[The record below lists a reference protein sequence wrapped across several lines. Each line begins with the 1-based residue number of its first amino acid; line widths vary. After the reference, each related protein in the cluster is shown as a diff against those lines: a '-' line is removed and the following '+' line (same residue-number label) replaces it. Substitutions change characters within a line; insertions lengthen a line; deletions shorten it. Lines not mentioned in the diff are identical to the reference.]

1 MTESSAAI
9 LGIGLAFLA
18 AVIIFAMTQVRSRSN
33 KPRNTAPKQE
43 LTILLHADQ
52 VFDFSADAPFV
63 MDHRL
68 GQGTTWDELHADL
81 SPRFP
86 DLPAQLTEGHQ
97 EFVNPQVQ
105 DMVLSL
111 QTSGQTTR
119 LTIRADSLSIGQ
131 RYDIEKKRT
140 EARRL
145 AQIMHM
151 DPNPSWEL
159 GEDGQMLWNN
169 NAYDSLSTYLS
180 HSDPACCLFDLSH
193 LDLSKGV
200 SARVHVDD
208 PDNMRHWFEVT
219 GHKTERSTLYF
230 AAPINSL
237 VEAELAQRNF
247 VQTLTKTFAHLPTG
261 LAVFD
266 KNHQLVLFNPA
277 LLELTRLP
285 VDFLSAKPT
294 LHAFFDRI
302 RDNRMMPEPKSY
314 SSWRDKLYDV
324 ISAAR
329 EDRYNET
336 WNLPSGLTY
345 KITGRPHPDG
355 AVAFLL
361 EDISAE
367 ITLTRRFRSELAL
380 TQSVVDR
387 LTDSVAVFSRLGVL
401 TFSND
406 AYRKQWP
413 DASAQSDRE
422 ITILDSTRDWQSAC
436 METDIWAD
444 IREFVLTMQM
454 RKPWEAE
461 LTCKTNGAKLLCRVD
476 PVASGA
482 TMVRFK
488 RLSPV
493 NQDNTQESQPAA

>member
-1 MTESSAAI
+1 
-9 LGIGLAFLA
+9 LAFLA
-18 AVIIFAMTQVRSRSN
+18 AVIIFTMTQFRTRRENTRRSE
-33 KPRNTAPKQE
+33 PKQE
-43 LTILLHADQ
+43 LTVLLHADR
-52 VFDFSADAPFV
+52 VFDFSPDAPIV
-63 MDHRL
+63 MEHRL
-68 GQGTTWDELHADL
+68 GQGTTWEDL
-81 SPRFP
+81 REDLIQRFP
-86 DLPAQLTEGHQ
+86 DLPEHLSEGHL
-97 EFVNPQVQ
+97 EFVNPQAQ
-105 DMVLSL
+105 DMVLTL
-111 QTSGQTTR
+111 HTSGQTTR
-119 LTIRADSLSIGQ
+119 LAMRADTLSVGQ

-145 AQIMHM
+145 AQIIHM
-151 DPNPSWEL
+151 DPNPSWEM
-159 GEDGQMLWNN
+159 DDNGQMLWNN
-169 NAYDSLSTYLS
+169 HAYDSLSEYLE
-180 HSDPACCLFDLSH
+180 HNDPDRCLFDLSH
-193 LDLSKGV
+193 LDLSKGA

-208 PDNMRHWFEVT
+208 PDKMRHWFEVT
-219 GHKTERSTLYF
+219 GQKTEKSTLYF
-230 AAPINSL
+230 ANPINSL
-237 VEAELAQRNF
+237 VEAEMAQRNF

-285 VDFLSAKPT
+285 VDFLSARPT

-314 SSWRDKLYDV
+314 SSWREKLYDV

-413 DASAQSDRE
+413 ATPAQADGE
-422 ITILDSTRDWQSAC
+422 ITILDSTRAWQDAC
-436 METDIWAD
+436 LASDIWPD

-461 LTCKTNGAKLLCRVD
+461 LTCKSGAKLLCRVD

-488 RLSPV
+488 YLTPAQQNS
-493 NQDNTQESQPAA
+493 DQESQPAA